1 MAPFDFKKEYK
12 ELYLPKGTPSI
23 ISIPEMR
30 FIMVQGKGNPNTSDY
45 YKEAV
50 ELLYGISYSIKMSKK
65 KEAPAGY
72 FDYVVPPLEGLW
84 WFENNFFDGSVM
96 NRKDEFSWMMMIR
109 QPDFVTSQ
117 VFEMAKKN
125 LKRKKP
131 EIDTSIVK
139 LETFNEGLCAQVMH
153 IGPYDDE
160 PATVALLE
168 AFIDS
173 QGYRTLMSGMRQH
186 HEIYLSDPR
195 KSDLAKLKTVL
206 RHPIEKKCS

>member
-1 MAPFDFKKEYK
+1 MAPFDFKKEYR

-72 FDYVVPPLEGLW
+72 FNYVVPPLEGLW

>member
-72 FDYVVPPLEGLW
+72 FNYVVPPLEGLW

>member
-50 ELLYGISYSIKMSKK
+50 ELLYGISYSIKISKK

-84 WFENNFFDGSVM
+84 WFDNNFFDGSVM

-131 EIDTSIVK
+131 KIDTSIVK

-195 KSDLAKLKTVL
+195 KSDPAKLKTVL

>member
-1 MAPFDFKKEYK
+1 
-12 ELYLPKGTPSI
+12 
-23 ISIPEMR
+23 
-30 FIMVQGKGNPNTSDY
+30 
-45 YKEAV
+45 
-50 ELLYGISYSIKMSKK
+50 
-65 KEAPAGY
+65 
-72 FDYVVPPLEGLW
+72 
-84 WFENNFFDGSVM
+84 
-96 NRKDEFSWMMMIR
+96 
-109 QPDFVTSQ
+109 
-117 VFEMAKKN
+117 
-125 LKRKKP
+125 
-131 EIDTSIVK
+131 
-139 LETFNEGLCAQVMH
+139 

>member
-96 NRKDEFSWMMMIR
+96 NRKDEF
-109 QPDFVTSQ
+109 
-117 VFEMAKKN
+117 
-125 LKRKKP
+125 
-131 EIDTSIVK
+131 
-139 LETFNEGLCAQVMH
+139 
-153 IGPYDDE
+153 
-160 PATVALLE
+160 
-168 AFIDS
+168 
-173 QGYRTLMSGMRQH
+173 
-186 HEIYLSDPR
+186 
-195 KSDLAKLKTVL
+195 
-206 RHPIEKKCS
+206 

>member
-1 MAPFDFKKEYK
+1 
-12 ELYLPKGTPSI
+12 
-23 ISIPEMR
+23 
-30 FIMVQGKGNPNTSDY
+30 GNPNTSDY

-72 FDYVVPPLEGLW
+72 FNYVVPPLEGLW

>member
-125 LKRKKP
+125 LKKKKP

>member
-1 MAPFDFKKEYK
+1 MAPFDFKKKYK